1 MKGLDNEEMQREE
14 IFSLF
19 RRNQIK
25 SEGIALVLLYFQYNL
40 AKSAKLDSWTSS
52 VPFIGLIQNST
63 NHKIV
68 VTNLRND
75 SHILIGH
82 EFLLSADLVMLLF
95 FKQVSGPTNGQGQ
108 RCVNNR
114 GCHGSKTNAHFI
126 AGYCN
131 GVESDWC
138 CSIKN
143 ALNRTYCWSISE
155 NTPKSWFP
163 VQYNTLWHRL
173 SLAICEC
180 ALHCVMDY
188 ITSQFILGWDFFK
201 LYITVHYILQC
212 ITLQCNPDWVC
223 SVHFGALQLIIAPND
238 VQCTTF
244 HYDAM
249 HCITVQIGFGLI
261 SGCCQRQ
268 SGHSRNPL

>member
-1 MKGLDNEEMQREE
+1 MPTLLQ
-14 IFSLF
+14 
-19 RRNQIK
+19 
-25 SEGIALVLLYFQYNL
+25 GIAMVL
-40 AKSAKLDSWTSS
+40 K
-52 VPFIGLIQNST
+52 
-63 NHKIV
+63 
-68 VTNLRND
+68 VTDVR
-75 SHILIGH
+75 
-82 EFLLSADLVMLLF
+82 
-95 FKQVSGPTNGQGQ
+95 
-108 RCVNNR
+108 
-114 GCHGSKTNAHFI
+114 
-126 AGYCN
+126 
-131 GVESDWC
+131 

-173 SLAICEC
+173 SLAIYEC

-238 VQCTTF
+238 VQCTRLHFIMMQCIALQCRLGSALSAAAVSVNQATPGT
-244 HYDAM
+244 
-249 HCITVQIGFGLI
+249 HCNVMQCYL
-261 SGCCQRQ
+261 
-268 SGHSRNPL
+268 